1 MSAELPRIALK
12 QVTPTVSAAMGAL
25 HGAAVTA
32 AGEAGVEPE
41 LLELVRIRASQ
52 LNGCAF
58 CIDMHTKDARAADET
73 EQRIYA
79 LDAWRET
86 PFFTERERAALALT
100 EAVTFVA
107 DGHVPDEVYR
117 AAAEVFK
124 DDELAALLWAAVVIN
139 AYNRIAIST
148 RMQPG
153 TYQPKSA

>member
-1 MSAELPRIALK
+1 
-12 QVTPTVSAAMGAL
+12 
-25 HGAAVTA
+25 
-32 AGEAGVEPE
+32 
-41 LLELVRIRASQ
+41 
-52 LNGCAF
+52 
-58 CIDMHTKDARAADET
+58 MHTKDARAAGET

-153 TYQPKSA
+153 AYRPRSA